1 VSFVAVAPDIDA
13 TLATFFD
20 SVKATFGIAALLGVL
35 LAERGQRRLIWSTN
49 IKTGG

>member
-20 SVKATFGIAALLGVL
+20 GVKWRCGTGFVKASPDPCTM
-35 LAERGQRRLIWSTN
+35 RRCV
-49 IKTGG
+49 